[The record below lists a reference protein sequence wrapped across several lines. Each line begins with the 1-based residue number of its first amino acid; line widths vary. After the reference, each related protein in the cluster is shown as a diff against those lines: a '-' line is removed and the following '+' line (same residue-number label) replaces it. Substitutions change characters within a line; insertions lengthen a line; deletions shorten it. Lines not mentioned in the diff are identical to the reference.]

1 MPSKHNNELVARF
14 REHIDELA
22 ETFYEGYI
30 EQAFRHVA
38 FQQTAPDLALSD
50 QQVIEL
56 TAIDKSGDLEID
68 GYFVD
73 ETAEEFFLFQSA
85 GGAKAVDEGKLT
97 KFWEAPQEI
106 LNPERVNKTPNES
119 VRELSAEFEEKLK
132 EGYDLR
138 MVFAS
143 KGGFSPS
150 TTQFAKAR
158 GHTERPITFGDV
170 TRITVSCTLQLMDEA
185 RLAKIFDD
193 YQAGLRVEPYEVQ
206 FTLADNMSYWSSKDD
221 LRFLRATISAKE
233 LVDVYRK
240 PGMGFR
246 LFLLNPRGPIV
257 NSKVNKNID
266 SSLGTKRGRSI
277 FHLLNNGICATC
289 EDFGTADGILTA
301 RGFQIVNGCQTTFT
315 LDKRQ
320 DFELEETW
328 IDLKLTVAGEEESL
342 AQQIASA
349 SNSQTALKAKD
360 YTSFEIQQRRLQS
373 EFGLL
378 QPPWYYEIKQG
389 YWKYVLTDREK
400 ARFKTGR
407 RKRHIDVQPL
417 AQAALAFIGQPE
429 IALDRVRYVFQG
441 IRSEEDRA
449 LYDRVFPID
458 VRAQQFLLPWTL
470 LDLVQKETSRDK
482 YSTFHLVWL
491 TSRVLREH
499 YNLGPADYFSR
510 EMSLNLVETSGD
522 WFPGIFRVVNLAC
535 RNAIRRANNIL
546 GTDPP
551 MQLRDFFRA
560 SKELASGVVPLELL
574 REAADQEL
582 DIQASNDRDPRELLP

>member
-1 MPSKHNNELVARF
+1 MASKHNNELVERF
-14 REHIDELA
+14 REHVDELA
-22 ETFYEGYI
+22 ETLYERHV

-56 TAIDKSGDLEID
+56 TAIDKPGDLEID

-85 GGAKAVDEGKLT
+85 GGDNAVGEGKLT

-106 LNPERVNKTPNES
+106 VNPERVAETPNES
-119 VRELSAEFEEKLK
+119 VRELSVVFEEKLK
-132 EGYDLR
+132 EGYGVR

-150 TTQFAKAR
+150 STQFAKTR
-158 GHTERPITFGDV
+158 VRIERPITFSDA
-170 TRITVSCTLQLMDEA
+170 TRSTISCTLQLLDEA
-185 RLAKIFDD
+185 SLAKIFDD
-193 YQAGLRVEPYEVQ
+193 YRTGLRIEPYEVQ
-206 FTLADNMSYWSSKDD
+206 FTLADNMSYSSVKDN

-233 LVDVYRK
+233 LVEVFRK

-246 LFLLNPRGPIV
+246 LFLLNPRGPIA
-257 NSKVNKNID
+257 NAKVNKNID

-289 EDFGTADGILTA
+289 EDFETTQGTLTA
-301 RGFQIVNGCQTTFT
+301 KSFQIVNGCQTTVT

-328 IDLKLTVAGEEESL
+328 IDLKLIVAGEEESL
-342 AQQIASA
+342 AEQIASA

-360 YTSFEIQQRRLQS
+360 YTSFENQQRRLQS
-373 EFGLL
+373 EFALL

-389 YWKYVLTDREK
+389 YWKYVLADKEK
-400 ARFKTGR
+400 AKFKTGR

-441 IRSEEDRA
+441 IRSVEDRV
-449 LYDRVFPID
+449 LYDRVFPSD

-470 LDLVQKETSRDK
+470 LDLVQKETSRGK

-491 TSRVLREH
+491 TSLILHEY
-499 YNLGPADYFSR
+499 YNLGPTDYFSR
-510 EMSLNLVETSGD
+510 EKSSILIESIDD
-522 WFPGIFRVVNLAC
+522 WFPGVFRVVNSAC
-535 RNAIRRANNIL
+535 RIAIRRANNIL
-546 GTDPP
+546 KSETP

-560 SKELASGVVPLELL
+560 SKELAPGVVPTELL
-574 REAADQEL
+574 RESIDDEL
-582 DIQASNDRDPRELLP
+582 DIASSDDRDPRQALP